1 MAATDRAESITTPE
15 VPVGTAISDLTI
27 RSLQEAM
34 RGLGTQRRTIANNVA
49 NSETPGYLAQRVS
62 FQESLAEAIQSG
74 HPESMRSTATQ
85 SALPPNQTGNNVSV
99 DTEFVDLTENQLA
112 QQLAVEALNA
122 KYRLLRTA
130 ISGT

>member
-27 RSLQEAM
+27 RSIQEAM
-34 RGLGTQRRTIANNVA
+34 RGLGTQRRTIAHNVA
-49 NSETPGYLAQRVS
+49 NSETPGYLAKRVS
-62 FQESLAEAIQSG
+62 FQESLAQAIGSG
-74 HPESMRSTATQ
+74 RPESMRTTLDESIV
-85 SALPPNQTGNNVSV
+85 PPNQTGNNVSV
-99 DTEFVDLTENQLA
+99 DEEFVDLTENQLA

-130 ISGT
+130 ITGV

>member
-1 MAATDRAESITTPE
+1 
-15 VPVGTAISDLTI
+15 VGTPAISDLTI

-34 RGLGTQRRTIANNVA
+34 RGLGVQRRTIADNVA
-49 NSETPGYLAQRVS
+49 NAETPGYLARRVS
-62 FQESLAEAIQSG
+62 FQDSLAQAMGSG
-74 HPESMRSTATQ
+74 RPESMRTTLTQ
-85 SALPPNQTGNNVSV
+85 SAEPPNQTGNNVSV

-130 ISGT
+130 ITGV